1 MIRILLLEDVTLL
14 RGALAELLA
23 YERDFEI
30 VAQLDRAENLVATA
44 RQVQP
49 DVAVVDIGL
58 PGASGIS
65 AARTLRAELPGC
77 EIMILTGMGSPRALR
92 QALDAKVRGF
102 LLKNSSPAQ
111 LAQSIRMVAKGEC
124 VIDSELAASALS
136 GNDGPLTAREC
147 EVLEAAA
154 EGTSVPEIARRLS
167 LATGTVRNY
176 LSTCISKLGASNRVD
191 AVRIARDA
199 GWI

>member
-1 MIRILLLEDVTLL
+1 VIRILLLEDMTLL

-23 YERDFEI
+23 YEDDLEV
-30 VAQLDRAENLVATA
+30 VAQLDRAENLIPTA
-44 RQVQP
+44 RRVQP
-49 DVAVVDIGL
+49 DVAVIDIGL
-58 PGASGIS
+58 PGVNGIN
-65 AARTLRAELPGC
+65 AARALREALPAC
-77 EIMILTGMGSPRALR
+77 QTMILTGMGTPRALR
-92 QALDAKVRGF
+92 QALEAKVRGF
-102 LLKNSSPAQ
+102 VLKNASPTQ
-111 LAQSIRMVAKGEC
+111 LAYSIRQVAKGEC
-124 VIDSELAASALS
+124 VIDSELAVSALS

-147 EVLEAAA
+147 EVLEVAA

-176 LSTCISKLGASNRVD
+176 LSASISKLGASNRVD